1 MDGNTVRRFRTTNLR
16 DYLAR
21 FDSLS
26 RAPLSLFFLFFFLYC
41 PDLICSALCHVV
53 INNDDKNRPSGSSP
67 SRTLVVQKGQL
78 ESFICVRVTNLS
90 ASYSPISFCILYFYL
105 LFIISWSWSIS
116 PPASYPPLRLFICFR
131 SLDAAV
137 IAMPCGE
144 ISKKTI
150 ALLSYFSNI
159 FFLFFYTPLV
169 ISFLNK

>member
-26 RAPLSLFFLFFFLYC
+26 RAPLSLFFVFLYC

-105 LFIISWSWSIS
+105 LFHDHD
-116 PPASYPPLRLFICFR
+116 PFHHQLATHLFVYLFVFVRLMLLLLPCPAEKFL
-131 SLDAAV
+131 
-137 IAMPCGE
+137 
-144 ISKKTI
+144 KKQKNTI

-159 FFLFFYTPLV
+159 FLLVFFSFTPL
-169 ISFLNK
+169 S

>member
-26 RAPLSLFFLFFFLYC
+26 RAPLSFFFVCFCFLYC

-105 LFIISWSWSIS
+105 LFHDHD
-116 PPASYPPLRLFICFR
+116 PFHHQLATHLFVYLFVFVRLMLLLLPCPAEKFL
-131 SLDAAV
+131 
-137 IAMPCGE
+137 
-144 ISKKTI
+144 KK
-150 ALLSYFSNI
+150 LLP
-159 FFLFFYTPLV
+159 FFLTFLTFFP
-169 ISFLNK
+169 FLLHPSRNFVP